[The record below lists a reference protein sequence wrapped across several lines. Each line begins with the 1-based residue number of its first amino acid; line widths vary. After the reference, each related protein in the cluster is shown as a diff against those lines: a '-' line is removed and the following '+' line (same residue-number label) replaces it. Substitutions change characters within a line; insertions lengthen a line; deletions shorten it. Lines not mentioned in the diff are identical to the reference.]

1 MCVCIPPQVREDGAP
16 VWLCAECDY
25 LMEEALNAR
34 DAHALTPLM
43 VIRKFTCFTSAGA
56 KAQTPTLTRGC
67 QVACFFGHLGVAA
80 IFLAR
85 GAEVD
90 ICDNLGPQFT
100 CFPGTKVL
108 SLLAFLVK
116 KKTYKY

>member
-1 MCVCIPPQVREDGAP
+1 MHLSRPSR
-16 VWLCAECDY
+16 LRTFR
-25 LMEEALNAR
+25 L
-34 DAHALTPLM
+34 
-43 VIRKFTCFTSAGA
+43 
-56 KAQTPTLTRGC
+56 
-67 QVACFFGHLGVAA
+67 ACFFGHLGVAA

-90 ICDNLGPQFT
+90 ICDKLGPQFT

-116 KKTYKY
+116 KKKYQY